1 MPKTILIIGTLNT
14 KESEGYYLK
23 QRIEEFEHKVILLDA
38 SMKRYRPEL
47 GKPEIS
53 NEEVAKAAGTTI
65 EKVESLERAEAGKL
79 MIEGMTKI
87 VKELYNHQKL
97 DGIVGYGG
105 SVGLTLSSS
114 TMKALPLGIP
124 KLVITTLADKAGRFI
139 GAKDILVCP
148 SITDMA
154 GGRIVNRIEA
164 TMLANA
170 AAAISGMVKSN
181 QVIPEEKPLI
191 VASQFGVTTP
201 HVSKAKQVLEN
212 KGYEFI
218 PFHATGTGGQWLEE
232 LVRSGIASGVL
243 DVTTHELVD
252 ELVGGVC
259 LAGPNRMEAAGDQG
273 VPQIILPGALDMVNF
288 WAPNTVPEKFKNR
301 YFYYHIPEQVTL
313 MRTTKAECE
322 KLGKIVAQKINK
334 ASGPTVVAIPL
345 RGWSQYDVEDGPMC
359 VDYVGNDT
367 KVKWH
372 NPENDEA
379 FVESVEKHVDKTKTN
394 VEIMKFDLHINDP
407 KFAELT
413 AKILDDM
420 INRRWKKGHYG

>member
-23 QRIEEFEHKVILLDA
+23 QRIEEFGHEVILLDA
-38 SMKRYRPEL
+38 SMKKYQPEL
-47 GKPEIS
+47 GKPNFS
-53 NEEVAKAAGTTI
+53 NEEVAEAAGTTL
-65 EKVESLERAEAGKL
+65 EKVESLERVEAGKL

-87 VKELYNHQKL
+87 VKELYNSQKL
-97 DGIVGYGG
+97 DGIIGYGG

-124 KLVITTLADKAGRFI
+124 KLVITTLADNAGRFI

-154 GGRIVNRIEA
+154 GGRVVNRIEA
-164 TMLANA
+164 TILANA
-170 AAAISGMVKSN
+170 AGAISGMVKSN
-181 QVIPEEKPLI
+181 PVVSEEKPLI

-212 KGYEFI
+212 KGYEI
-218 PFHATGTGGQWLEE
+218 ISFHATGTGGQWLEE
-232 LVRSGIASGVL
+232 LVGSGIAIGVL

-259 LAGPNRMEAAGDQG
+259 RAGPNRMETAGNQG

-288 WAPNTVPEKFKNR
+288 WAPNTVPVRFKNR
-301 YFYYHIPEQVTL
+301 YFYYHVPEQVTL
-313 MRTTKAECE
+313 MRTTKEECE
-322 KLGKIVAQKINK
+322 KLGKIVAQKVNK

-345 RGWSQYDVEDGPMC
+345 RGWSQYDREDGPMC
-359 VDYVGNDT
+359 VDYMGNDT
-367 KVKWH
+367 KVKWY
-372 NPENDEA
+372 NPENDQA
-379 FVESVEKHVDKTKTN
+379 FVESVEKYVEKTKTN
-394 VEIMKFDLHINDP
+394 VEVMKFDLHINDP
-407 KFAELT
+407 EFAELT

-420 INRRWKKGHYG
+420 ISRRWKKGYYG